1 MRFKTPEEDLAEK
14 CPSRSIHITSQKST
28 LCMTAVSDL
37 QTLNVLVQV
46 FATKY
51 DFAVS
56 NNKRH
61 RHNIAQRKLLR

>member
-1 MRFKTPEEDLAEK
+1 
-14 CPSRSIHITSQKST
+14 
-28 LCMTAVSDL
+28 MTAASDL

-56 NNKRH
+56 NDKRH
-61 RHNIAQRKLLR
+61 RHNIAQRKLLRPTSYAVNLAKNAFFEYD

>member
-1 MRFKTPEEDLAEK
+1 
-14 CPSRSIHITSQKST
+14 
-28 LCMTAVSDL
+28 MTAASE
-37 QTLNVLVQV
+37 V

-61 RHNIAQRKLLR
+61 RHKIAQRKLLR

>member
-1 MRFKTPEEDLAEK
+1 
-14 CPSRSIHITSQKST
+14 
-28 LCMTAVSDL
+28 MTAASDL

-56 NNKRH
+56 NDKRH
-61 RHNIAQRKLLR
+61 RHNIAQRKLLRPTSNLAKNAFFEYD

>member
-1 MRFKTPEEDLAEK
+1 
-14 CPSRSIHITSQKST
+14 
-28 LCMTAVSDL
+28 MTAASDL

-61 RHNIAQRKLLR
+61 RQNIAQRKLLR

>member
-1 MRFKTPEEDLAEK
+1 MPWL
-14 CPSRSIHITSQKST
+14 CRSIHIISQKST
-28 LCMTAVSDL
+28 LRMTAASDL

-61 RHNIAQRKLLR
+61 RQNIAQRKLLR